1 MISRRQA
8 AKHRRSLPRQFLR
21 WLRVLALGWL
31 SLSLLVMLLLR
42 FVDPPI
48 WSWLI
53 QRTLDPPQDY
63 PAQPYHSWR
72 ELEQIAPAMWLAVV
86 AAEDQRFPQH
96 WGIDW
101 HAIQTS
107 LQDAA
112 AGKGLRGASTLT
124 QQTVKNLFLWE
135 GRDWLRKG
143 LEAGLAML
151 LELLWSK
158 QRILEVYLNIVE
170 FGPGVYGVEAAS
182 EYWFQRSAAS
192 LTPNQAAR
200 LAALLPNPWH
210 YRANPPSAYV
220 IERSRWI
227 EQQMQQLGKT
237 WLISVTGGG

>member
-124 QQTVKNLFLWE
+124 QQVAKNLFLWQ
-135 GRDWLRKG
+135 GRSYLRKG
-143 LEAGLAML
+143 LEAWFTVW
-151 LELLWSK
+151 LEALWSK
-158 QRILEVYLNIVE
+158 RRILEVYLNIAE
-170 FGPGVYGVEAAS
+170 FGRGVFGIAAAS
-182 EYWFQRSAAS
+182 ETFYKKTPDRLTRSQSA
-192 LTPNQAAR
+192 L
-200 LAALLPNPWH
+200 LAAALPNPRQLRVDRPSP
-210 YRANPPSAYV
+210 YMRTRAGWILNQMNQLNPPAF
-220 IERSRWI
+220 
-227 EQQMQQLGKT
+227 
-237 WLISVTGGG
+237 